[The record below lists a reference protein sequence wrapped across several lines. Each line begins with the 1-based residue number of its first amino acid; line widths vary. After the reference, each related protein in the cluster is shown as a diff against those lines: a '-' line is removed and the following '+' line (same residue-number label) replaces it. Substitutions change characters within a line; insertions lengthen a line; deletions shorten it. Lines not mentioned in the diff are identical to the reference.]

1 MLNGETLNGTELNGG
16 AGPAAAPGPDP
27 EYVVAGISYLW
38 RDRVVVNGVDVSDQL
53 VGGLDYDRE
62 EGAASVAGFGIY
74 LPPGPVVPSDWVGL
88 SVTIDYITTT
98 EGVTTEARLHTGVVA
113 LPPDWNSELR
123 VLNCECS
130 DQLQQRVEA
139 MPQGEIDTLTGGMWS
154 EDLFEPLAGRSH
166 WDYALERMS
175 SRTASL
181 DCDPLGVPRVT
192 SWYAKT
198 TPDFVFGP
206 GTTIDQSVKVEPA
219 GLVGRTNRIEL
230 EVSFRYSRLWQRN
243 QSYSWLHPETDGTEG
258 IPGFCNWRGYPSEL
272 PTITM
277 IEEATQQTGQTVI
290 NPLYYLLPPTDPN
303 PCGDGA
309 PWQNRFTDL
318 LLGADWT
325 GARRWVQTITET
337 YHMVL
342 ATTAGVGTT
351 SRIVQRNGYSVEVE
365 NTAAEAWEADPITG
379 GSGGHTDLND
389 ESRRGSLVE
398 ASQRIALAEIVAA
411 HRETTVSWQVPT
423 SMALGI
429 DLTHTLELNDQ
440 GVRARGKCRR
450 ISGSHDPET
459 GLAITTL
466 SIAVM
471 RGGGVSD
478 ALTVPAR
485 LGLTD
490 DPGAGG
496 DGIPTILPTQISGF
510 GLPDYDPDLD
520 GFSGNSDAGG
530 GPSQFPR
537 EMVVP
542 ADEVPEEARDESV
555 LTGDYLYRVGIPNDL
570 LEL

>member
-16 AGPAAAPGPDP
+16 AGAAVAPGPDP

-38 RDRVVVNGVDVSDQL
+38 LDRVAVDGVDVSDQL
-53 VGGLDYDRE
+53 VGGLDYDFE
-62 EGAASVAGFGIY
+62 EGAASVGGFGIY
-74 LPPGPVVPSDWVGL
+74 LPPGPVVPSDWVGR
-88 SVTIDYITTT
+88 SVAFDYITTT
-98 EGVTTEARLHTGVVA
+98 EGVTTEARRFTGVIA
-113 LPPDWNSELR
+113 SPPDWNSELR

-139 MPQGEIDTLTGGMWS
+139 MPQPEIDTLTGGMWS
-154 EDLFEPLAGRSH
+154 EDLFEPIAGRSH

-175 SRTASL
+175 TRTASL
-181 DCDPLGVPRVT
+181 DCDAFGVPRVT

-206 GTTIDQSVKVEPA
+206 DTTIDQSVKVEPA

-272 PTITM
+272 PTISM
-277 IEEATQQTGQTVI
+277 IEEASEQTGQAVI
-290 NPLYYLLPPTDPN
+290 NPLYYILPPTTPN
-303 PCGDGA
+303 PCGDGV
-309 PWQNRFTDL
+309 PWINRFDDL

-342 ATTAGVGTT
+342 ATSAGVGTT
-351 SRIVQRNGYSVEVE
+351 SRIVQRNGYSVEIE
-365 NTAAEAWEADPITG
+365 NAAAEAWESGPVTG

-389 ESRRGSLVE
+389 ETRRIALVE
-398 ASQRIALAEIVAA
+398 ASQRIALAEVVAA

-450 ISGSHDPET
+450 ISGSHDPDT

-485 LGLTD
+485 LGLD
-490 DPGAGG
+490 EDSGSGG

-510 GLPDYDPDLD
+510 GLPDYDPELD

-537 EMVVP
+537 EMVIP
-542 ADEVPEEARDESV
+542 ADEIPEVSRDERV
-555 LTGDYLYRVGIPNDL
+555 LSGDYLYRVGIPNDL